1 MSRRILRP
9 LLVLAMLSTAF
20 VAGVSVSVLADGN
33 PATDGV
39 PRVIPY
45 QGVLELDGQPFNGEV
60 SIGFSIYAA
69 SSGGAPLWSE
79 ERTVSVYNGT
89 FAVSLGSITPIAAT
103 LLAAD
108 SLWVGITVDGLEMT
122 NRQNITPV
130 PYALWSAQSSDLTVA
145 RDASIARNLSVV
157 GTATFGNTVNVGG
170 RLTATSGLT
179 VLGVLNLPSQSITS
193 AMIADLGV
201 GTADLANDAVT
212 SAKIPDG
219 TITSA
224 DIADSTIVGADILD
238 GTITSN
244 DIANNTVSRDDVL
257 GTEVAVYE
265 ITNGFCPN
273 QGALTVA
280 STCTRS
286 VDFCTGGL
294 GVPTGLRNC
303 SNGCTSGAGT
313 PSPPCANTSRGFLLS
328 P

>member
-45 QGVLELDGQPFNGEV
+45 QGVLELDGQPFNGDV

-89 FAVSLGSITPIAAT
+89 FAVSLGSITPLAAT

-130 PYALWSAQSSDLTVA
+130 PYALWSAQASDLTVA

-157 GTATFGNTVNVGG
+157 GTSTFSAGVTVNGA
-170 RLTATSGLT
+170 LSATNGLT
-179 VLGVLNLPSQSITS
+179 VAGALSLPSQSITS
-193 AMIADLGV
+193 TMIADLGV
-201 GTADLANDAVT
+201 GTTDLANDAVT
-212 SAKIPDG
+212 SAKIVNSTILGDDIFDG
-219 TITSA
+219 TVTSA
-224 DIADSTIVGADILD
+224 DIAD
-238 GTITSN
+238 
-244 DIANNTVSRDDVL
+244 NTVSRADIL
-257 GTEVAVYE
+257 GSERAIYQV
-265 ITNGFCPN
+265 TNAYCP
-273 QGALTVA
+273 
-280 STCTRS
+280 S
-286 VDFCTGGL
+286 GGL
-294 GVPTGLRNC
+294 LTPNDTCVRSSDTCNSGGAFPIPIGFRNC
-303 SNGCTSGAGT
+303 TNGCTANLGT
-313 PSPPCANTSRGFLLS
+313 PSPPCANSLIGYLLG